1 MHKRRNK
8 MKFIKRY
15 YWLILLVI
23 GLAVIVCFVSSC
35 FVGIHEARMQYIKEH
50 PDARYK
56 DGNSIQVIKDGRE
69 ILTTPCG
76 ECVSSYTD
84 DTAKM
89 MSIYYSKACKFN
101 HTDEQINIPM
111 ERGSIYSI
119 KKNDCKIK

>member
-1 MHKRRNK
+1 

-15 YWLILLVI
+15 YWFILLVL
-23 GLAVIVCFVSSC
+23 GLAVIGCFFYRCVDN
-35 FVGIHEARMQYIKEH
+35 VHEARVQYIKEH
-50 PDARYK
+50 PEVRYK
-56 DGNSIQVIKDGRE
+56 DGNSIQVLKDGRL
-69 ILTTPCG
+69 ILATPCG